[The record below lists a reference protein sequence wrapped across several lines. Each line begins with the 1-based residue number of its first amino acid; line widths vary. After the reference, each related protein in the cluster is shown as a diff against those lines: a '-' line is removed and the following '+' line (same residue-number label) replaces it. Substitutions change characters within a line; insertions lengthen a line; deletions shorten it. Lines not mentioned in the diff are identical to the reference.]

1 MKKTNRESNFEL
13 LRILAMVLIIIHHI
27 FVHGINVQINDP
39 NTYGVFGI
47 FNNLLFYKR
56 LALSELAISFG
67 KIGTDLF
74 ILISGYFCINKT
86 DLKIKDKI
94 IKLLSQLLFAV
105 VILLI
110 CSTLYNKFIDNSFKY
125 FVNLETFSKGFWF
138 IGYYLLIIIIGE
150 IFINPRIINISKE
163 KYSKLIWIL
172 TAVVTLSFIVNMNI
186 SLIAGLDVFL
196 TGIYL
201 YLLGG
206 YISKYKPFD
215 NIRSYVFI
223 IIMIITYAFI
233 ILTFRNNQITN
244 YLTNINDINVFHPML
259 FESFIEY
266 SISCMIIAIS
276 TFELFRRIRIK
287 NNKVINY
294 ISAATF
300 MTYLIH
306 DNDFVRGLF
315 RKISWIPM
323 YANDLKS
330 FLLYILCI
338 VLIVLSI
345 GIVAYSSY
353 ILLNKIIKSKTIK
366 RLILNKNN

>member
-1 MKKTNRESNFEL
+1 
-13 LRILAMVLIIIHHI
+13 
-27 FVHGINVQINDP
+27 
-39 NTYGVFGI
+39 
-47 FNNLLFYKR
+47 
-56 LALSELAISFG
+56 
-67 KIGTDLF
+67 
-74 ILISGYFCINKT
+74 
-86 DLKIKDKI
+86 
-94 IKLLSQLLFAV
+94 
-105 VILLI
+105 
-110 CSTLYNKFIDNSFKY
+110 
-125 FVNLETFSKGFWF
+125 
-138 IGYYLLIIIIGE
+138 
-150 IFINPRIINISKE
+150 
-163 KYSKLIWIL
+163 
-172 TAVVTLSFIVNMNI
+172 
-186 SLIAGLDVFL
+186 
-196 TGIYL
+196 
-201 YLLGG
+201 
-206 YISKYKPFD
+206 
-215 NIRSYVFI
+215 
-223 IIMIITYAFI
+223 MIITYAFI

-345 GIVAYSSY
+345 GIVVYSSY
-353 ILLNKIIKSKTIK
+353 ILLNKIIKSKTVK